1 VKLWDTLYFNK
12 HRHWAPRVGGA
23 YQVTDRLVFRGGD
36 GVFNMALHL
45 DNINTAL
52 YLPLSQP

>member
-1 VKLWDTLYFNK
+1 VS
-12 HRHWAPRVGGA
+12 
-23 YQVTDRLVFRGGD
+23 DRLVFRGGD